1 MYALLGAD
9 GLQYRSA
16 TPGTF
21 GGHRRGRL
29 YGRLDCPSALR
40 ALTRGRYVAHRV
52 FFADETTAITAGY
65 RPCAVCLPA
74 TYARWKQNRESA
86 SAMDTIEER
95 KQDRSPLIP
104 TADLAEYGAPPLPSP
119 HTEAELTALMGLLKY
134 PGSRIET
141 VSVGHSRDDASRA
154 AAETFSTAWRAG
166 GGTVL
171 ATVDW
176 PESAASWLRPA
187 TRLTSGTPD
196 AWVVAAAPLG
206 FAQLARRLRRS
217 TDWAPDRTVAFA
229 SLQDARLIA
238 LAGENVLDGLRG
250 ACADGGTWNVRHGR
264 VTSLRP
270 AAAGH
275 TAARRG
281 WPHVGIG
288 RRAESGDIVA
298 KGSAV
303 EGVDDILD
311 GRQGDPDQG
320 LPDHPGHMG

>member
-1 MYALLGAD
+1 MYTLLGAD
-9 GLQYRSA
+9 GLPYPSA
-16 TPGTF
+16 APGTL

-40 ALTRGRYVAHRV
+40 ALAGGHYVAHRV

-95 KQDRSPLIP
+95 KQDSSPLIP
-104 TADLAEYGAPPLPSP
+104 ASDLAEHGDLPLPSP
-119 HTEAELTALMGLLKY
+119 HTEAELAALMGLLKY

-187 TRLTSGTPD
+187 TRLTSETPD

-217 TDWAPDRTVAFA
+217 TDWAPARTVAFA
-229 SLQDARLIA
+229 SLQDARLLA
-238 LAGENVLDGLRG
+238 LAGEDVLDGLRG
-250 ACADGGTWNVRHGR
+250 ASADGGTWNVRHG
-264 VTSLRP
+264 
-270 AAAGH
+270 
-275 TAARRG
+275 
-281 WPHVGIG
+281 W
-288 RRAESGDIVA
+288 
-298 KGSAV
+298 
-303 EGVDDILD
+303 
-311 GRQGDPDQG
+311 
-320 LPDHPGHMG
+320 